1 MCALKQKKRVNRNK
15 PGNGGPGVAATIVA
29 GDPDLEDLYLC
40 EIVKPADHLAAN
52 PLVRVLRIIRYPI
65 QHAIMLP
72 DVVNENVPIAAGTV
86 CRLTEMGAA
95 DGCGVL
101 QAFGLQDADRD
112 AVLTVLS
119 LTYAESQRLSAEEY
133 LRRAPPGE
141 AEIVRRHLRGEYGKK
156 RILIHH

>member
-1 MCALKQKKRVNRNK
+1 MKNEL
-15 PGNGGPGVAATIVA
+15 ILA

-40 EIVKPADHLAAN
+40 EVVKPADHLTPN
-52 PLVRVLRIIRYPI
+52 PLVKVLRILRYPI

-72 DVVNENVPIAAGTV
+72 DVVNENVPIEAGTV
-86 CRLTEMGAA
+86 CRLEETGN
-95 DGCGVL
+95 
-101 QAFGLQDADRD
+101 RD
-112 AVLTVLS
+112 QGIDVEQLLS

-156 RILIHH
+156 RIVIGK

>member
-1 MCALKQKKRVNRNK
+1 MKNEL
-15 PGNGGPGVAATIVA
+15 ILA

-40 EIVKPADHLAAN
+40 EVVKPADHLTPN
-52 PLVRVLRIIRYPI
+52 PLVRVLRILRYPI

-72 DVVNENVPIAAGTV
+72 DVVNENVPVPAGTV
-86 CRLTEMGAA
+86 CRLTETEAG
-95 DGCGVL
+95 GHEEL
-101 QAFGLQDADRD
+101 
-112 AVLTVLS
+112 LS

-156 RILIHH
+156 RVVVGK

>member
-1 MCALKQKKRVNRNK
+1 M
-15 PGNGGPGVAATIVA
+15 IVA

-40 EIVKPADHLAAN
+40 EVVKPADHLAAN

-72 DVVNENVPIAAGTV
+72 DVPNENVPIPEGTV

-95 DGCGVL
+95 DGCET
-101 QAFGLQDADRD
+101 A
-112 AVLTVLS
+112 LS

-156 RILIHH
+156 RVVVGK

>member
-1 MCALKQKKRVNRNK
+1 MCACVRKLTTKRVKNEL
-15 PGNGGPGVAATIVA
+15 ILA

-40 EIVKPADHLAAN
+40 EVVKPADHLTQN
-52 PLVRVLRIIRYPI
+52 PLVRVLRMIRYPI

-72 DVVNENVPIAAGTV
+72 DVVNENAPIEAGTV
-86 CRLTEMGAA
+86 CRLEGI
-95 DGCGVL
+95 GN
-101 QAFGLQDADRD
+101 RD
-112 AVLTVLS
+112 QGIDVEQLLS

-156 RILIHH
+156 RVVVGK

>member
-15 PGNGGPGVAATIVA
+15 PGNGGPGAAATIVA

-40 EIVKPADHLAAN
+40 EVVKAADHLAAN

-86 CRLTEMGAA
+86 CRLES
-95 DGCGVL
+95 
-101 QAFGLQDADRD
+101 FGSCREAEEF
-112 AVLTVLS
+112 LS
-119 LTYAESQRLSAEEY
+119 LTYAESQRLAAEEY

-141 AEIVRRHLRGEYGKK
+141 AEIIRRHLRGEYGKK

>member
-1 MCALKQKKRVNRNK
+1 MNDHRMIL
-15 PGNGGPGVAATIVA
+15 A
-29 GDPDLEDLYLC
+29 GDPDLGDLYLC
-40 EIVKPADHLAAN
+40 EVVRPADHLAAN
-52 PLVRVLRIIRYPI
+52 PLVRVMRILRYPI

-72 DVVNENVPIAAGTV
+72 DVVNENAPIPEGTV

-95 DGCGVL
+95 EGCE
-101 QAFGLQDADRD
+101 
-112 AVLTVLS
+112 TVLS

-156 RILIHH
+156 RIVIGK

>member
-1 MCALKQKKRVNRNK
+1 MKNEL
-15 PGNGGPGVAATIVA
+15 ILA

-40 EIVKPADHLAAN
+40 EVVKPADHLAQN
-52 PLVRVLRIIRYPI
+52 PLVRVLRILRYPI

-72 DVVNENVPIAAGTV
+72 DVVNENAPIEAGTV
-86 CRLTEMGAA
+86 CRLEETGN
-95 DGCGVL
+95 
-101 QAFGLQDADRD
+101 RD
-112 AVLTVLS
+112 QGIDVEQLLS

-156 RILIHH
+156 RVVVGK

>member
-1 MCALKQKKRVNRNK
+1 MNELI
-15 PGNGGPGVAATIVA
+15 TA

-40 EIVKPADHLAAN
+40 EIVRPADHLTPN
-52 PLVRVLRIIRYPI
+52 PLVKVLRILRYPI

-86 CRLTEMGAA
+86 CRLEGI
-95 DGCGVL
+95 GN
-101 QAFGLQDADRD
+101 RD
-112 AVLTVLS
+112 QGIDVEQLLS

-141 AEIVRRHLRGEYGKK
+141 AEIVRRHMRGEYRKK
-156 RILIHH
+156 RIVISK

>member
-1 MCALKQKKRVNRNK
+1 MYALKQKKRVNRNK
-15 PGNGGPGVAATIVA
+15 PGNGGPGAAATIVA

-86 CRLTEMGAA
+86 CRLTEMEGSRQQAA
-95 DGCGVL
+95 GNSYEE
-101 QAFGLQDADRD
+101 
-112 AVLTVLS
+112 S
-119 LTYAESQRLSAEEY
+119 LRLAQEEY

-156 RILIHH
+156 RVVVGK

>member
-1 MCALKQKKRVNRNK
+1 MKTNNSSLLT
-15 PGNGGPGVAATIVA
+15 PHSSLITA

-40 EIVKPADHLAAN
+40 EIVKAADHLAAN

-72 DVVNENVPIAAGTV
+72 DVVNENVPVPEGTV
-86 CRLTEMGAA
+86 CRLEETGN
-95 DGCGVL
+95 
-101 QAFGLQDADRD
+101 RD
-112 AVLTVLS
+112 QGIDVEQLLS

-156 RILIHH
+156 RVVIGK